1 MRASRSIST
10 SASGWSPTL
19 ATGMRCCCATT
30 ARSRSEKAWANASSA
45 SIISNARARHR
56 SWRCRPATASATHR
70 KVHPRLPPSKARS
83 ACRSPRTCSPGRRSS
98 AKLTGSTR
106 ASRARLARAAASIS
120 DYRALAKA
128 RLPHFLFEYLDGG
141 SYDEVTLRRNVEDLQ
156 SVALKQRVLRDVS
169 SIDLSTTLFGKR
181 WELPVG
187 LGPVGLSGLYAQR
200 GEVQAAKAA
209 AVAGVPFTLSTLS
222 ACSIGEV
229 ADKTGAPFWFQLY
242 IVKDRGFVSDMIERA
257 KEAGCGALLL
267 TVDLAVPG
275 TRYRDYRAG
284 LSGSMRGPASRMWQ
298 VVQRPDWAWD
308 VAVRGRPMTMGNLEP
323 LLGSGAVLAD
333 LMGWVGRNF
342 DASVTWK
349 DVEWVRS
356 QWDGPLVI
364 KGLLDPDD
372 AREAV
377 ANGTDG
383 IVVSNH
389 GGRQL
394 DGVLSS
400 ASALPRIVDAVAGR
414 LPVLADGGIRSGLD
428 VIRMLALGAD
438 FVLMGRA
445 WAYALAAR
453 GGAGVAHVLKL
464 IDAEM
469 RVAMALTA
477 CTSIDQVNR
486 DILERSGN

>member
-1 MRASRSIST
+1 M
-10 SASGWSPTL
+10 
-19 ATGMRCCCATT
+19 
-30 ARSRSEKAWANASSA
+30 
-45 SIISNARARHR
+45 
-56 SWRCRPATASATHR
+56 
-70 KVHPRLPPSKARS
+70 SK
-83 ACRSPRTCSPGRRSS
+83 G
-98 AKLTGSTR
+98 
-106 ASRARLARAAASIS
+106 AASIG

-169 SIDLSTTLFGKR
+169 SIDLSTELFGKK
-181 WELPVG
+181 WSLPVG
-187 LGPVGLSGLYAQR
+187 LGPVGLSGLYARR
-200 GEVQAAKAA
+200 GEVQAARAA
-209 AVAGVPFTLSTLS
+209 ATAGVPFTLSTLS
-222 ACSIGEV
+222 ACSIDEV
-229 ADKTGAPFWFQLY
+229 ARSAPLWFQLY
-242 IVKDRGFVSDMIERA
+242 IVKDRGFVSDMIARA
-257 KEAGCGALLL
+257 KAADCGALLL

-284 LSGSMRGPASRMWQ
+284 LSGSMRGPASRMAQ
-298 VVQRPDWAWD
+298 VLGRPDWAWD

-323 LLGSGAVLAD
+323 LLGSGAALSD
-333 LMGWVGRNF
+333 LMGWVARNF

-349 DVEWVRS
+349 DVDWVRS

-364 KGLLDPDD
+364 KGILDPDD

-377 ANGTDG
+377 ANGVDG

-394 DGVLSS
+394 DGALSS
-400 ASALPRIVDAVAGR
+400 ARALPPIADAVAGR
-414 LPVLADGGIRSGLD
+414 AAVLADGGVRSGLD
-428 VIRMLALGAD
+428 VVRMLALGAD
-438 FVLMGRA
+438 FALMGRG

-464 IDAEM
+464 IEAEM

-477 CTSIDQVNR
+477 CTSIDQL
-486 DILERSGN
+486 DGQILEKGGNQATF